1 MASLSRAARAA
12 VAILLTAAVLWRTD
26 LGAVVDALR
35 GPNPLPLLA
44 ATVLVIL
51 DRALNGWRWVALLR
65 AVDPSLR
72 PPLHRALRVF
82 FVSTFLGT
90 FLPGS
95 VGGDAVR
102 AVGTARLGVPPA
114 EAAASVV
121 LDRLLGVIGILI
133 VAVVGL
139 ATMPDLAADTVVV
152 AAVAFST
159 VMAAAG
165 AALVFSRAGSAAAE
179 RLIRWTPGR
188 RLRRLGRTLIE
199 AVRLHGADR
208 TRMVSVL
215 AASAVVQVLRVLEA
229 WTLGLSLGL
238 PAGLEVYFALVPVI
252 LLVILLPIT
261 VNGIGTSQA
270 AFVWLFGRA
279 GVEAPDAFAL
289 SVLFLALGVIGNLPG
304 AVLYAFPPRS
314 DAPAS
319 DTRGV

>member
-1 MASLSRAARAA
+1 MTSRSRAARAA
-12 VAILLTAAVLWRTD
+12 VAILLTAVVLWRTD

-44 ATVLVIL
+44 AVVLVIL
-51 DRALNGWRWVALLR
+51 DRAVNGWRWVVLLR

-72 PPLHRALRVF
+72 PPLHKALRVF

-102 AVGTARLGVPPA
+102 TVGTARLGVPAA

-133 VAVVGL
+133 VAVLGL
-139 ATMPDLAADTVVV
+139 ATMPDLASDTVVV

-159 VMAAAG
+159 IVAAAG
-165 AALVFSRAGSAAAE
+165 AALVFSRAGSIAAE
-179 RLIRWTPGR
+179 RLLHWMPGN
-188 RLRRLGRTLIE
+188 RLRRVGRTLIE

-208 TRMVSVL
+208 ARMTSVL

-229 WTLGLSLGL
+229 WTLGLALGL
-238 PAGLEVYFALVPVI
+238 PTGLEVYFALVPVI

-279 GVEAPDAFAL
+279 GMDAPDAFAL

-304 AVLYAFPPRS
+304 AVLYAFPPAV

-319 DTRGV
+319 GTPGS